1 MNRKFPRQRR
11 LRDTEREPGE
21 RAERRSGS
29 TEGTGTEESSPAVK
43 GAAAGRATA
52 STSRASPRKEP
63 RKYG

>member
-21 RAERRSGS
+21 RAERGSGS
-29 TEGTGTEESSPAVK
+29 TVGTEEISPAVK